1 VTTPVP
7 SPGVSGEWVAF
18 LGELFELWVM
28 PGALLGLEVHHRLVV
43 IVDHGAHVLLVQ
55 GLAMQAR
62 ELLRQALMLS
72 IKRLGN
78 VEPENT
84 GNGHS
89 S

>member
-1 VTTPVP
+1 
-7 SPGVSGEWVAF
+7 
-18 LGELFELWVM
+18 
-28 PGALLGLEVHHRLVV
+28 
-43 IVDHGAHVLLVQ
+43 
-55 GLAMQAR
+55 MQAR